1 MKKIVKTCLNK
12 KVLAAAALVGATY
25 KYRHKL
31 KGALASSLVLASP
44 MIAEAAISEQS
55 VYAYANSI
63 KTAAN
68 TRNIG
73 QIARLIS
80 DDAIISLSRQGR
92 GTTTLS
98 KSDYLQLLQKGW
110 TNSSTYRFDIEVRD
124 VLITGDQARA
134 QIITTETWTQNGK
147 PMTIMTSSRATLGLS
162 GKNTVLLRSVSQVT
176 VN

>member
-12 KVLAAAALVGATY
+12 KILAAVTLIGATY

-31 KGALASSLVLASP
+31 KGALASSLVLISP
-44 MIAEAAISEQS
+44 VVAEAAISEHS
-55 VYAYANSI
+55 VYAYASSI
-63 KTAAN
+63 KNAAN
-68 TRNIG
+68 NRNIG

-92 GTTTLS
+92 GTATLS
-98 KSDYLQLLQKGW
+98 KSDYLQLLQKSW
-110 TNSSTYRFDIEVRD
+110 TNSTAYRFDVEVRD

-134 QIITTETWTQNGK
+134 QIITTETWTQDGK
-147 PMTIMTSSRATLGLS
+147 PFTIVTTSRATLGLS